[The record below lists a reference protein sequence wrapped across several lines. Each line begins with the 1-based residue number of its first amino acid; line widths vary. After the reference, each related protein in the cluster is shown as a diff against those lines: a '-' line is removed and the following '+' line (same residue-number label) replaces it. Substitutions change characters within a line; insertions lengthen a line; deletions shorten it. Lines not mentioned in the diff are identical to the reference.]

1 MWTSED
7 IVTLMRLNKKHCNSR
22 MLSYAISTLAIR
34 FIVATMESEPMSDME
49 SDMCIWMDLFRERKE
64 EVGEEKF
71 NLEDLETRLGPDKT
85 RSRGV
90 FPKAERALL
99 RALSCK
105 TTSEKRAWR
114 AVLRLRSRLRRER
127 SSFKSGTS
135 SRLDMK
141 RHEKRLFEAIEKKDK
156 DMTRH
161 LLHGR
166 RSRVKLCIADTFA
179 TYLDQVCDRLNA
191 VSDLDSPEL
200 LDFALRGDL
209 VPSNKDISKVVETR
223 RRRGIARLEAMR
235 T

>member
-1 MWTSED
+1 
-7 IVTLMRLNKKHCNSR
+7 
-22 MLSYAISTLAIR
+22 
-34 FIVATMESEPMSDME
+34 MSNME

-64 EVGEEKF
+64 EAEEKF

-156 DMTRH
+156 EMTRH

-166 RSRVKLCIADTFA
+166 RSRVKLSIADTFA

-209 VPSNKDISKVVETR
+209 VPSNKYISKVVKTR